1 MPDFALDKNFKGLSD
16 IKVLSS
22 RVERTFDQLVDLFN
36 QNNDNVDTQLATL
49 TTATN
54 LIPGI
59 QADIKT
65 IAASI
70 STLSTLVNV
79 PIPTTCTSTG
89 VLGDFAIDA
98 TNGIYYFCYAAN
110 QWLQITAG
118 YTF

>member
-1 MPDFALDKNFKGLSD
+1 MSDFALDKNFKGLND
-16 IKVLSS
+16 VKLLSS

-36 QNNDNVDTQLATL
+36 QNNDNVSTQLTTL
-49 TTATN
+49 ATATA

-79 PIPTTCTSTG
+79 PIPATSTSAG
-89 VLGDFAIDA
+89 ILGDFAIDA
-98 TNGIYYFCYAAN
+98 TNGIYYFCYGTN
-110 QWLQITAG
+110 LWLQITAG
-118 YTF
+118 FTF